1 METDRAKQEEAIL
14 RYRIAIERGHE
25 HMDEIGRC
33 GRIEDPEARK
43 FEYERLRER
52 GKQLAEDE
60 ATCREEYE
68 KWHCEEVT
76 HLSADAFE
84 SGVTRE
90 YEINRKV
97 AELREKSNSNSNGMS
112 L

>member
-1 METDRAKQEEAIL
+1 MELDRARQDEAIL
-14 RYRIAIERGHE
+14 RYRIAIERGHA

-33 GRIEDPEARK
+33 GQIEDMKARE

-60 ATCREEYE
+60 AVCKDEYI
-68 KWHCEEVT
+68 KWRCEEVT
-76 HLSADAFE
+76 RLSADAFE
-84 SGVTRE
+84 SGVTHE
-90 YEINRKV
+90 YERNKKI
-97 AELREKSNSNSNGMS
+97 AELKESMASKSNGVG

>member
-1 METDRAKQEEAIL
+1 MEIDRAKQEEAIL
-14 RYRIAIERGHE
+14 RYRIAIERGQE

-33 GRIEDPEARK
+33 GRIEDPGARK

-60 ATCREEYE
+60 ATCRDEYE

-84 SGVTRE
+84 SGAIRDYERKRE
-90 YEINRKV
+90 IERLK
-97 AELREKSNSNSNGMS
+97 ESMNSNSKGMS

>member
-1 METDRAKQEEAIL
+1 METDRARQNEAIL
-14 RYRIAIERGHE
+14 RYRIAIERGQE

-33 GRIEDPEARK
+33 GRIDDTEARK

-60 ATCREEYE
+60 ATCKDEYE

-84 SGVTRE
+84 SGVTRD
-90 YEINRKV
+90 YEVNRKV
-97 AELREKSNSNSNGMS
+97 AELKEKMSSKSNSNS

>member
-1 METDRAKQEEAIL
+1 METDRAKQDEAIL
-14 RYRIAIERGHE
+14 RYRIAIERGQA

-33 GRIEDPEARK
+33 GRIEDPGARK

-90 YEINRKV
+90 YEKNQKL
-97 AELREKSNSNSNGMS
+97 AERQEVNVSKSNS